1 MKFETFS
8 NFLPNWTVLQ
18 LARITKMQ
26 LRVHVKRVLV
36 DQQSI
41 QSDWSTKGT
50 FESLHGAVFALVMS
64 FVSYAYCDQV
74 RPQKRIGPR
83 PRNGVGT

>member
-18 LARITKMQ
+18 LAWINSNTKMQ
-26 LRVHVKRVLV
+26 LRVHVKPVLV

-50 FESLHGAVFALVMS
+50 LESLHGAVFALVY
-64 FVSYAYCDQV
+64 VL
-74 RPQKRIGPR
+74 RILCILRSGPPSETNR
-83 PRNGVGT
+83 TQA